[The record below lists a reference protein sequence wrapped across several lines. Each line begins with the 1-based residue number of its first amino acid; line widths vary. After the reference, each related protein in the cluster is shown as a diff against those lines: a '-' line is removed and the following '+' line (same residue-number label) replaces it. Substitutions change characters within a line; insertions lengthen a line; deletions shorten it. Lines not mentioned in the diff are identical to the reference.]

1 MGKFDTDL
9 SLNHIKPK
17 NLKQYA
23 QMKIAERRKNG
34 RITKIDK
41 RQKKE
46 NLLMYCTEAS
56 SSSWL

>member
-23 QMKIAERRKNG
+23 QMKIAERRK
-34 RITKIDK
+34 K
-41 RQKKE
+41 RQDYEDRQKAKKRRT
-46 NLLMYCTEAS
+46 Y
-56 SSSWL
+56 